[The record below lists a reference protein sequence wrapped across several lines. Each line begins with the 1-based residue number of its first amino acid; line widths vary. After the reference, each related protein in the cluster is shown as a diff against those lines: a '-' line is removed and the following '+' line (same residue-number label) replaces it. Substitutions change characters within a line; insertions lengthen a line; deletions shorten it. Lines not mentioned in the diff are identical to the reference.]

1 MHKYHCLNP
10 IAAVGLDL
18 FSDDYQKV
26 EDLKDAEAVLV
37 RSAALH
43 DLELPEGL
51 AAVARAGAGVNN
63 IPLDK
68 CAEKGI
74 VVFNTGRQCKRC
86 QGAGVCGNALRVP

>member
-26 EDLKDAEAVLV
+26 EDIKGCGG
-37 RSAALH
+37 SACEKRLQC

-51 AAVARAGAGVNN
+51 AASG
-63 IPLDK
+63 
-68 CAEKGI
+68 ES
-74 VVFNTGRQCKRC
+74 RC
-86 QGAGVCGNALRVP
+86 PA

>member
-37 RSAALH
+37 RSAAMHQNPQFCGFAPRGKLVG
-43 DLELPEGL
+43 ECLPQTLLCGL
-51 AAVARAGAGVNN
+51 RRKN
-63 IPLDK
+63 IS
-68 CAEKGI
+68 
-74 VVFNTGRQCKRC
+74 VRQT
-86 QGAGVCGNALRVP
+86 GNAPKIANRPAHFL

>member
-37 RSAALH
+37 RSAAMH
-43 DLELPEGL
+43 DLEPVSYTHLTLP
-51 AAVARAGAGVNN
+51 
-63 IPLDK
+63 
-68 CAEKGI
+68 
-74 VVFNTGRQCKRC
+74 TT
-86 QGAGVCGNALRVP
+86 

>member
-37 RSAALH
+37 RSAAMH
-43 DLELPEGL
+43 DLNSRRDL
-51 AAVARAGAGVNN
+51 
-63 IPLDK
+63 
-68 CAEKGI
+68 
-74 VVFNTGRQCKRC
+74 RQWREP
-86 QGAGVCGNALRVP
+86 VPA

>member
-26 EDLKDAEAVLV
+26 EDIKDAEAVLV
-37 RSAALH
+37 RSAAMH

-51 AAVARAGAGVNN
+51 AAVPA
-63 IPLDK
+63 
-68 CAEKGI
+68 
-74 VVFNTGRQCKRC
+74 
-86 QGAGVCGNALRVP
+86 

>member
-1 MHKYHCLNP
+1 MQMHKYHCLNP

-37 RSAALH
+37 RSAAMH

-51 AAVARAGAGVNN
+51 AAVARAGARREQHSSG
-63 IPLDK
+63 
-68 CAEKGI
+68 
-74 VVFNTGRQCKRC
+74 
-86 QGAGVCGNALRVP
+86 